1 MAGEQDFLAARLED
15 NLRLSQKRPCFLG
28 FLDEGQRSFCLEYL
42 SHRRESYLFWGGFE
56 EAERTMLGFF
66 PDYMEP
72 DLSWFPLVPL
82 ALQYRG
88 ADSLTHRDFLGAFL
102 SLGVERDVI
111 GDILVGE
118 GLTVAF
124 LREEM
129 GQYFAQ
135 NITKIGRVGVKT
147 FLGWDGPLPLSRKFI
162 EMSGVVASQRLDCL
176 TAFLCRTSRDKAAH
190 LVSGGMVSVNH
201 RETLSGSSQVKEG
214 DQISI
219 RRQGRFVVDQLGPLT
234 SKGRLVVK
242 CRKYQ

>member
-1 MAGEQDFLAARLED
+1 MPGVSISSQGKLFVLGWVSKKRNAPCWDFFRIIWSRISVGSRWYLWRYNIVGQIPSD
-15 NLRLSQKRPCFLG
+15 PPRLS
-28 FLDEGQRSFCLEYL
+28 
-42 SHRRESYLFWGGFE
+42 
-56 EAERTMLGFF
+56 
-66 PDYMEP
+66 
-72 DLSWFPLVPL
+72 
-82 ALQYRG
+82 
-88 ADSLTHRDFLGAFL
+88 GAFL